1 MECTTP
7 LVSILFRSHSSLSL
21 SICWRCADTLRLRL
35 FSICSSLRATYSALA
50 PRNGSASSASPKID
64 WKSVICVFVYEV
76 DTQNCLDMNSV
87 CWNLTTFRIEQ
98 STSSPAERRTFFSR
112 LHPQTACVF
121 YNVVGASI
129 FMELYLMNYLH
140 NCFKMCIHSITSLN
154 FNFCMLS
161 YYIAE
166 YGSYILIDQP
176 VCTYFKQKK

>member
-1 MECTTP
+1 MLLNFNLITQCADPLQLRLFTYNLEILRLLTSSKSLLTLMECTTP

-121 YNVVGASI
+121 
-129 FMELYLMNYLH
+129 
-140 NCFKMCIHSITSLN
+140 
-154 FNFCMLS
+154 
-161 YYIAE
+161 
-166 YGSYILIDQP
+166 
-176 VCTYFKQKK
+176 